1 MPDLY
6 ITLDLLLF
14 TCPVKPA
21 MPSNLFQIIFS
32 SSFLKYLFYM
42 RLFCIVKN
50 VYHTEL
56 AGYLAAVKEDR
67 GNRETLE
74 TFQKDRQVTIAVECT
89 CT

>member
-1 MPDLY
+1 
-6 ITLDLLLF
+6 
-14 TCPVKPA
+14 
-21 MPSNLFQIIFS
+21 
-32 SSFLKYLFYM
+32 M

-74 TFQKDRQVTIAVECT
+74 TFQKDRQVTTAVECT